1 MCSALRVL
9 GKTRRKRKEG
19 GGECYKDLKSDH
31 VNNFVLIFFKLH
43 FISACNFRSVAQQ
56 RIDSTDRYRRTRAKR
71 CPFRTPTIRLDV
83 NRKSDSS
90 WFSDY
95 YYGKLVYQDVN
106 LRSYFG
112 SIHPPMKKTFG
123 FRLGKCIIQHFPKV
137 TVVHNFLPRRPKT
150 LDRKS
155 TSKGQW
161 WAFGKVNSIRHSDAE
176 GHEVRDAGKRV
187 KSDGTNNHK
196 KKLHNGYHD
205 QSNPL
210 RELRVSGALR
220 PHAGNDIAF
229 LRDDSFKKTKCFK
242 FFFPDKSS
250 SYGNLLQRV
259 PAVRPSLNYLVMHDL
274 LNAKKRMHFDHVIAL
289 NHFVTRSAAEPS
301 TLEGSKGGSL
311 DQRIRS
317 RIAFLVENSSSKSMT
332 EEKLTHCI
340 RQANDLRFAGTRKN
354 SILLFPFFGATFFF
368 LRDGVYKKHLIE
380 DSREQLLGQLRTKC
394 WNLLGKEVELVDKFV
409 EQGEVGELLKGIEM
423 MAEIVLRNRRI
434 PYGFNSYLNEVEKM
448 GSFVS
453 DRTRA
458 HTLIESVKIKS
469 VYQSAS
475 LIAQDISFQMINRK
489 RTFRSIFGQ
498 IVKEIPLIM
507 PKGVDGIRVCVSG
520 RLRGAEIARSEC
532 GKYGK
537 TSCNV
542 FNQNIDYALSE
553 VSTRYGI
560 LGVKVWISYSQRK

>member
-1 MCSALRVL
+1 M
-9 GKTRRKRKEG
+9 GRKG
-19 GGECYKDLKSDH
+19 NPIA
-31 VNNFVLIFFKLH
+31 V
-43 FISACNFRSVAQQ
+43 
-56 RIDSTDRYRRTRAKR
+56 
-71 CPFRTPTIRLDV
+71 RLDV

-106 LRSYFG
+106 LRSYLG
-112 SIHPPMKKTFG
+112 SIRPPTKKTFG
-123 FRLGKCIIQHFPKV
+123 FRLGKCVIQHFPKV
-137 TVVHNFLPRRPKT
+137 TVVHNFLPHRPKT

-161 WAFGKVNSIRHSDAE
+161 WAFGKVKSIEHSDTE
-176 GHEVRDAGKRV
+176 ENEVRDAGKRV
-187 KSDGTNNHK
+187 KSVAATNQK
-196 KKLHNGYHD
+196 KKLANGYHD

-210 RELRVSGALR
+210 RELRISGALG
-220 PHAGNDIAF
+220 PKAGNDIAF
-229 LRDDSFKKTKCFK
+229 LRDDSFKKTECFK

-250 SYGNLLQRV
+250 SCGNLLQRV
-259 PAVRPSLNYLVMHDL
+259 PAVRPSLSYLVMHDL
-274 LNAKKRMHFDHVIAL
+274 LNAKKRMHFDPVIAL
-289 NHFVTRSAAEPS
+289 NHFVTRGAAEPS
-301 TLEGSKGGSL
+301 TIEGSEGGRL

-317 RIAFLVENSSSKSMT
+317 RIAFLVENSSSKSLS
-332 EEKLTHCI
+332 EGKLTHFI
-340 RQANDLRFAGTRKN
+340 RQANDLRYVGTRKN
-354 SILLFPFFGATFFF
+354 SISLFPFFGATFFF

-380 DSREQLLGQLRTKC
+380 DSREQFLGQLRTKC
-394 WNLLGKEVELVDKFV
+394 WNLLGKEVKLIDKVV
-409 EQGEVGELLKGIEM
+409 EQGEVGELLKGVEM
-423 MAEIVLRNRRI
+423 MTEIILRNRRI
-434 PYGFNSYLNEVEKM
+434 PYGYNSYLNELEKM
-448 GSFVS
+448 RSFVS
-453 DRTRA
+453 DRTGA

-475 LIAQDISFQMINRK
+475 LIAQDIAFQMMNRK

-498 IVKEIPLIM
+498 IVKEIPLVM

-542 FNQNIDYALSE
+542 FNQKIDYALSE